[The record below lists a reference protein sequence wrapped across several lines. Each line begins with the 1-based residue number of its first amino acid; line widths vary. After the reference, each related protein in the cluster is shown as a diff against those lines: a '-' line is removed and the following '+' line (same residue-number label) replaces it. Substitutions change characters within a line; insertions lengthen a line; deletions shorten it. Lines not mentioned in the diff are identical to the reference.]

1 MTPKEKAYELFEKF
15 LPILGGIE
23 KKDWIYFRGEE
34 AKQCALTAV
43 DEIIKFM
50 EMDDEHNEC
59 LYFANSK
66 WVQYLME
73 VKQEIEKL

>member
-1 MTPKEKAYELFEKF
+1 MTPQEKADELIRKYYRNSDLIDED
-15 LPILGGIE
+15 LT
-23 KKDWIYFRGEE
+23 WIQ
-34 AKQCALTAV
+34 AKLCVLVAV

-66 WVQYLME
+66 WVQYWLE
-73 VKQEIEKL
+73 VKKEIEKL

>member
-1 MTPKEKAYELFEKF
+1 MTPKEKAEDIVRKYSTYVVMWT
-15 LPILGGIE
+15 GGVE
-23 KKDWIYFRGEE
+23 TERQNV
-34 AKQCALTAV
+34 KQCALTAV

-73 VKQEIEKL
+73 VKQEIKKI

>member
-1 MTPKEKAYELFEKF
+1 MTPKEKADELFRKMYQVRSVAASDITKHF
-15 LPILGGIE
+15 
-23 KKDWIYFRGEE
+23 
-34 AKQCALTAV
+34 AKQSALIAV

-66 WVQYLME
+66 WVQYLIE

>member
-1 MTPKEKAYELFEKF
+1 MTPQEKAEELLKKM
-15 LPILGGIE
+15 LSKNPNIQDGISMI
-23 KKDWIYFRGEE
+23 DTIQ
-34 AKQCALTAV
+34 AKLCALVAV

-66 WVQYLME
+66 WVQYLIE

>member
-1 MTPKEKAYELFEKF
+1 MTPKEKAQELVDKF
-15 LPILGGIE
+15 KYISYDLDDIQNHKEG
-23 KKDWIYFRGEE
+23 
-34 AKQCALTAV
+34 ALTAV

>member
-1 MTPKEKAYELFEKF
+1 MTPQEKAKELVNKF
-15 LPILGGIE
+15 SLNYYHLPN
-23 KKDWIYFRGEE
+23 

>member
-1 MTPKEKAYELFEKF
+1 MSPQEKAKELLDKMTMEIGKF
-15 LPILGGIE
+15 N
-23 KKDWIYFRGEE
+23 
-34 AKQCALTAV
+34 ATQCALIAV

-73 VKQEIEKL
+73 VKQELEKL

>member
-1 MTPKEKAYELFEKF
+1 MDAKEKAQELLDKMTMEIGKF
-15 LPILGGIE
+15 N
-23 KKDWIYFRGEE
+23 
-34 AKQCALTAV
+34 AKQCALVAV
-43 DEIIKFM
+43 DEILKFM

-73 VKQEIEKL
+73 VKQELEKL

>member
-1 MTPKEKAYELFEKF
+1 MTPKEKAQELINSFSPHAKNWDCFYDIPLDENHA
-15 LPILGGIE
+15 
-23 KKDWIYFRGEE
+23 KK
-34 AKQCALTAV
+34 CALIAV

>member
-1 MTPKEKAYELFEKF
+1 MEAKEKAIELLNKMTTNADS
-15 LPILGGIE
+15 L
-23 KKDWIYFRGEE
+23 IYKNQY
-34 AKQCALTAV
+34 AKQCALIAV

>member
-1 MTPKEKAYELFEKF
+1 MTPQEKANKLVEVYYNSIMSF
-15 LPILGGIE
+15 LTNNMKLE
-23 KKDWIYFRGEE
+23 NAKKCSLI
-34 AKQCALTAV
+34 AV